1 MPTQAKVDEV
11 EEIRRLMADSTVAI
25 AADYTGLPVSA
36 MTELRRTLRQN
47 NVKFRV
53 VKNRLA
59 RLAADAAEQPETK
72 IIIEGPTGLAFGFG
86 DPVEPARALK
96 QYVVASRSELKVR
109 GGVLDGRALS
119 AEEVDE
125 LASLPPKDELVAQL
139 LSRIQS
145 PIYGLANVLN
155 APIAGLAR
163 ALQAVAESRAEE

>member
-1 MPTQAKVDEV
+1 MPTQAKIDEV
-11 EEIRRLMADSTVAI
+11 EAIRKLMADSTVAI

-53 VKNRLA
+53 VKNQLA

-86 DPVEPARALK
+86 DPVEPAKALK
-96 QYVVASRSELKVR
+96 QYVVANRSALKVR

-119 AEEVDE
+119 AEEVDQ
-125 LASLPPKDELVAQL
+125 LASLPSKDELVAQL
-139 LSRIQS
+139 LSRVQS

-155 APIAGLAR
+155 APVAGLAR
-163 ALQAVAESRAEE
+163 ALRQVAESKAEE